1 MSSFCTGED
10 SDAKAEEHSE
20 DESFFGLDDDCQT
33 PCTGRD
39 YVLSPTAR
47 LSGAQEERVTRLL
60 QDVQAETPVFVAIMK
75 MSTQNR
81 TIVSFDLPFFL
92 QACSLEML
100 NL

>member
-1 MSSFCTGED
+1 MSYFCTGED
-10 SDAKAEEHSE
+10 TDDAEEHSE
-20 DESFFGLDDDCQT
+20 HEPSFELDDVRQT
-33 PCTGRD
+33 PCAGLD
-39 YVLSPTAR
+39 YVLSR
-47 LSGAQEERVTRLL
+47 RGHLSGAQGERVTRLL